1 MKKEGSIMNIVVVA
15 VIVFGV
21 MLSICQSQ
29 KEDYESEISRLTEEY
44 QYDYENGYEKG
55 YEEGYNAGSNDGWF
69 SGYDSGFEDGVEEG
83 LADEE
88 RADLNY
94 TEGWIDCEKYY
105 GIEG

>member
-1 MKKEGSIMNIVVVA
+1 MKEEDSLIN
-15 VIVFGV
+15 VIVAGAVVFAI
-21 MLSICQSQ
+21 MLSINQSQ
-29 KEDYESEISRLTEEY
+29 KEDYESEISRLTEEC
-44 QYDYENGYEKG
+44 QYNYENGYEKG
-55 YEEGYNAGSNDGWF
+55 YEKGYNDGSNDGWF